1 MKGILL
7 AGGSG
12 SRLHPITKVI
22 SKHLLPVYDKPMI
35 YYPLSSLMLA
45 GIKDI
50 LIISTEE
57 DYPRYKELLSSF
69 TKLGV
74 NISFKIQKNPDG
86 IAQAFILGEDFIG
99 DDPCALILGDNL
111 FFGHDLSLLIKNAAA
126 KESGATVFAYRVNDP
141 SRYGVVEFNNENKV
155 LSVEEKPSIPK
166 SNYAITGLYFYDNDV
181 VNISKT
187 ISPSERK
194 ELEITSINQKYLDEG
209 KLNVE
214 IMGRG
219 MAWLDTGTPESL
231 LEASQFVYT
240 LEKRQGLK
248 IACPEEISWRNGW
261 ITSEDLLEISKSY
274 KNSYG
279 IYLSELLNTK
289 VF

>member
-1 MKGILL
+1 MKGIVL
-7 AGGSG
+7 AGGTG

-50 LIISTEE
+50 LIITTEE
-57 DYPRYKELLSSF
+57 DHPRYKELLSNF
-69 TKLGV
+69 KKLGV
-74 NISFKIQKNPDG
+74 NISFKIQKTPDG

-99 DDPCALILGDNL
+99 DDSCALILGDNL
-111 FFGHDLSLLIKNAAA
+111 FFGHDLSILIKNALN
-126 KESGATVFAYRVNDP
+126 KDEGATVFAYRVNDP
-141 SRYGVVEFNNENKV
+141 SQYGVVEFDDQNRV
-155 LSVEEKPSIPK
+155 LSIEEKPSIPK
-166 SNYAITGLYFYDNDV
+166 SNYAITGLYFYDNNV
-181 VNISKT
+181 VNISKK
-187 ISPSERK
+187 IAPSSRN
-194 ELEITSINQKYLDEG
+194 ELEITTVNQKYLDEG
-209 KLNVE
+209 NLNVE

-261 ITSEDLLEISKSY
+261 ITSEDLFTISKSY

-279 IYLSELLNTK
+279 KYLSELINTK

>member
-1 MKGILL
+1 MKGIVL
-7 AGGSG
+7 AGGTG
-12 SRLHPITKVI
+12 SRLHPITKAI

-50 LIISTEE
+50 LIITTEE
-57 DYPRYKELLSSF
+57 DYPRYKELLSNF
-69 TKLGV
+69 KKLGV
-74 NISFKIQKNPDG
+74 NISFKIQKTPDG

-99 DDPCALILGDNL
+99 DDSCALILGDNL
-111 FFGHDLSLLIKNAAA
+111 FFGHDLSILIKNALT
-126 KESGATVFAYRVNDP
+126 KEVGATVFAYRVNDP
-141 SRYGVVEFNNENKV
+141 SQYGVVEFDDQNRV
-155 LSVEEKPSIPK
+155 LSIEEKPSIPK
-166 SNYAITGLYFYDNDV
+166 SNYAVTGLYFYDNNV
-181 VNISKT
+181 VNISKK
-187 ISPSERK
+187 IVPSARN
-194 ELEITSINQKYLDEG
+194 ELEITSVNQKYLDEG
-209 KLNVE
+209 DLNVE

-261 ITSEDLLEISKSY
+261 ITSEDLLVISKSY
-274 KNSYG
+274 NNSYG
-279 IYLSELLNTK
+279 KYLSELINTK

>member
-7 AGGSG
+7 AGGTG

-111 FFGHDLSLLIKNAAA
+111 FFGHDLSHLIKNAVA

-141 SRYGVVEFNNENKV
+141 SQYGVVEFDDQNRV
-155 LSVEEKPSIPK
+155 LSIEEKPSIPK
-166 SNYAITGLYFYDNDV
+166 SNYAITGLYIYDNNV
-181 VNISKT
+181 VNISKK
-187 ISPSERK
+187 IAPSSRN
-194 ELEITSINQKYLDEG
+194 ELEITTVNQKYLDEG
-209 KLNVE
+209 NLNVE

-219 MAWLDTGTPESL
+219 MAWLDTGTPGSL

-261 ITSEDLLEISKSY
+261 ITSEDLLVISKSQ

-279 IYLSELLNTK
+279 KYLSELVNTK

>member
-7 AGGSG
+7 AGGFG

-155 LSVEEKPSIPK
+155 LSVEEKPSMPK

>member
-1 MKGILL
+1 MKGIVL
-7 AGGSG
+7 AGGTG
-12 SRLHPITKVI
+12 SRLHPITKAI

-50 LIISTEE
+50 LIITTEE
-57 DYPRYKELLSSF
+57 DHPRYKELLSNF
-69 TKLGV
+69 KKLGV
-74 NISFKIQKNPDG
+74 NISFKIQKTPDG

-99 DDPCALILGDNL
+99 DDSCALILGDNL
-111 FFGHDLSLLIKNAAA
+111 FFGHDLSILIKNALT
-126 KESGATVFAYRVNDP
+126 KEVGATVFAYRVNDP
-141 SRYGVVEFNNENKV
+141 SQYGVVEFDDQNKV
-155 LSVEEKPSIPK
+155 LSIEEKPSIPK
-166 SNYAITGLYFYDNDV
+166 SNYAVTGLYFYDNNV
-181 VNISKT
+181 VNISKK
-187 ISPSERK
+187 IVPSARN
-194 ELEITSINQKYLDEG
+194 ELEITSVNQKYLDEG
-209 KLNVE
+209 NLNVE

-261 ITSEDLLEISKSY
+261 ITSEDLLVISKSY

-279 IYLSELLNTK
+279 KYLSELINTK

>member
-155 LSVEEKPSIPK
+155 LSVEEKPSMPK